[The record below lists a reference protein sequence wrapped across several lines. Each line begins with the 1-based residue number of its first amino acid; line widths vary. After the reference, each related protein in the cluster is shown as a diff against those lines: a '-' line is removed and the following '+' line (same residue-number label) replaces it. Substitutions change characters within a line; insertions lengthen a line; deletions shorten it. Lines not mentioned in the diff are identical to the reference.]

1 MRGAEKG
8 CQPHLRAFHQHLDIS
23 PPGGVQPCVI
33 RNQPH
38 SLSPE
43 RSKLLLFKHIDAQFH
58 LRGIRAK
65 SRLAGT
71 NLMHAGQL

>member
-1 MRGAEKG
+1 MLGAEKG
-8 CQPHLRAFHQHLDIS
+8 RQPHLRAFHQHLYIS
-23 PPGGVQPCVI
+23 PPGGVQPCVVCD
-33 RNQPH
+33 QPH

-43 RSKLLLFKHIDAQFH
+43 RPKLLIFKHIDAQFH